1 MTNQS
6 CFAGKLEEA
15 LGELEAL
22 TGALQKT
29 DPDDLA
35 AVTGLLARRHQ
46 AVLEITAPPGN
57 PASWP
62 EAQAARL
69 TIAWQGGQQVQER
82 LKLVAAGTRHQ
93 LQELYRAA
101 CHARA
106 IAADLGQ
113 AGPNLDIEA

>member
-1 MTNQS
+1 MTSPS

-22 TGALQKT
+22 TGGLQKT

-35 AVTGLLARRHQ
+35 TVGGLLARRQQ
-46 AVLEITAPPGN
+46 AVLELTAPRENQAP
-57 PASWP
+57 WP

-69 TIAWQGGQQVQER
+69 TVVWQGGQQVQER

-106 IAADLGQ
+106 ISADLGQ
-113 AGPNLDIEA
+113 AGHNLDIEA